1 MKALKEE
8 NIYSVLINPNIAT
21 IQTDKKFADK
31 VYLLP
36 INRNYVEKIIE
47 IERPDS
53 IMLSFGGQTALNCG
67 VDLFDNEVLKKYG
80 INVLNTSIDGVKITE
95 DRQKFKEAMIN
106 SNVPVLESSAAYS
119 YEESLQISKKI
130 GFPVI
135 IRVAYTLGGRGGGV
149 AYNEYELFEIVQRGL
164 SLSMVNQVLIEKYVG
179 EWKQIEYEVMRDYQ
193 GNSAIICNMENVLG
207 MKVHTG
213 DNIVVAPS
221 QTLNNYEYHVL
232 REAALRATS
241 YCGIVGE
248 CNIQFGLNP
257 VSDEYCA
264 IEINARLSRSS
275 ALASKATGYPL
286 AYMAAKIGLGYS
298 LPELVNKI
306 TRVTSA
312 CFEPSLDYMVVKMP
326 RWDFKKFELVKRK
339 LGSTMKS
346 VGEVM
351 AIGKN
356 FEEVIQKAVRMCEI
370 GKDGLVANHDYDVI
384 NNLNTNEI
392 GIDGNEIE
400 KIEYSLT
407 YPDDEILFN
416 IVKAFKAG
424 FSVDKINRLSS
435 VDPWFLVKIKNIVDE
450 ESKLRRSQ
458 FNVSLISEAKK
469 LGFSDK
475 QIGRCLK
482 LEEHQVRQLRKKFD
496 IFPVVK
502 QIDTLAGEWPAKTN
516 YLYLT
521 YGGEYD
527 DILPTRQSSANN
539 SFNDAEKNV
548 IVLGAGPYRIGSSV
562 EFDWGT
568 VNMVYGL
575 RENGIKNICV
585 INCNPETVSTD
596 FDIPDRLYF
605 EELTLERVLDICEKE
620 NPFGLVACVGGQS
633 ANNLISKLNHYDVRI
648 LGTSSHDVD
657 KAEDRSKFSHLL
669 DSLLIK
675 QPPWKKFTDLEKA
688 KAFASEAG
696 YPMLVRPS
704 YVLSGA
710 AMKVVWNEDQME
722 QYVKEA
728 SDVSPDYPIVI
739 SKFLENASEVEV
751 DAVGSSEGI
760 MIGSIIEHI
769 DNAGIHS
776 GDAMMCIP
784 PWRLDRK
791 TIDTIVDNTTKIG
804 NSLKVKG
811 PFNIQYLIK
820 DDEVYV
826 IEANIRASRSMPF
839 VSKFFGINLVTLSAK
854 AVLDLKLPHFDND
867 HWLKKSGFGIKVP
880 QFSFMQLEGAD
891 IVLGVEMQ
899 STGEVACFGNT
910 FYDALS
916 KAYVAAG
923 YSLPLSG
930 SALITVG
937 GIQNKEKI
945 LPLISMIS
953 MMNFRI
959 LATEHTAEFFEKSG
973 VKNVELVYKISEPER
988 QPNILNLLT
997 NRKIDFIIN
1006 IPSTSTIEKY
1016 VGMLYDEYQ
1025 IRRKSV
1031 EMGVPVLTTVESA
1044 ISFVKTLNWIRFN
1057 SPTVNSIE
1065 F

>member
-1 MKALKEE
+1 
-8 NIYSVLINPNIAT
+8 
-21 IQTDKKFADK
+21 
-31 VYLLP
+31 
-36 INRNYVEKIIE
+36 
-47 IERPDS
+47 
-53 IMLSFGGQTALNCG
+53 
-67 VDLFDNEVLKKYG
+67 
-80 INVLNTSIDGVKITE
+80 
-95 DRQKFKEAMIN
+95 
-106 SNVPVLESSAAYS
+106 
-119 YEESLQISKKI
+119 
-130 GFPVI
+130 
-135 IRVAYTLGGRGGGV
+135 
-149 AYNEYELFEIVQRGL
+149 
-164 SLSMVNQVLIEKYVG
+164 
-179 EWKQIEYEVMRDYQ
+179 
-193 GNSAIICNMENVLG
+193 
-207 MKVHTG
+207 
-213 DNIVVAPS
+213 
-221 QTLNNYEYHVL
+221 
-232 REAALRATS
+232 
-241 YCGIVGE
+241 
-248 CNIQFGLNP
+248 
-257 VSDEYCA
+257 
-264 IEINARLSRSS
+264 
-275 ALASKATGYPL
+275 
-286 AYMAAKIGLGYS
+286 
-298 LPELVNKI
+298 
-306 TRVTSA
+306 
-312 CFEPSLDYMVVKMP
+312 
-326 RWDFKKFELVKRK
+326 
-339 LGSTMKS
+339 
-346 VGEVM
+346 
-351 AIGKN
+351 
-356 FEEVIQKAVRMCEI
+356 
-370 GKDGLVANHDYDVI
+370 
-384 NNLNTNEI
+384 
-392 GIDGNEIE
+392 
-400 KIEYSLT
+400 
-407 YPDDEILFN
+407 
-416 IVKAFKAG
+416 
-424 FSVDKINRLSS
+424 
-435 VDPWFLVKIKNIVDE
+435 
-450 ESKLRRSQ
+450 
-458 FNVSLISEAKK
+458 
-469 LGFSDK
+469 
-475 QIGRCLK
+475 
-482 LEEHQVRQLRKKFD
+482 
-496 IFPVVK
+496 
-502 QIDTLAGEWPAKTN
+502 
-516 YLYLT
+516 LT

-527 DILPTRQSSANN
+527 DILPTKQNNANN
-539 SFNDAEKNV
+539 SSNNAEKNV

-633 ANNLISKLNHYDVRI
+633 ANNLISKLNNYDVRI

-657 KAEDRSKFSHLL
+657 NAEDRSKFSNLL

-710 AMKVVWNEDQME
+710 AMKVVWNENQME

-930 SALITVG
+930 SALVTVG

-1057 SPTVNSIE
+1057 SPTINSIE
-1065 F
+1065 FDSS

>member
-1 MKALKEE
+1 M
-8 NIYSVLINPNIAT
+8 
-21 IQTDKKFADK
+21 
-31 VYLLP
+31 
-36 INRNYVEKIIE
+36 
-47 IERPDS
+47 ERPDS

-67 VDLFDNEVLKKYG
+67 VDLFDNDVLKKYG
-80 INVLNTSIDGVKITE
+80 INVLNTSIEGIKITE
-95 DRQKFKEAMIN
+95 DRQKFKEAMIS
-106 SNVPVLESSAAYS
+106 SNVPVLDSAPAYS
-119 YEESLQISKKI
+119 YEDALKISKEI

-135 IRVAYTLGGRGGGV
+135 IRVAFTLGGRGGGV
-149 AYNEYELFEIVQRGL
+149 AYNDYDLYEIVQRGL
-164 SLSMVNQVLIEKYVG
+164 SLSMVKQVLIEKYVG
-179 EWKQIEYEVMRDYQ
+179 TWKQIEYEVMRDFE
-193 GNSAIICNMENVLG
+193 GNSVIVCNMENVLG

-221 QTLNNYEYHVL
+221 QTLNNYEYHML
-232 REAALRATS
+232 RDAALRATS
-241 YCGIVGE
+241 YCGIIGE

-257 VSDEYCA
+257 LSDEYCA
-264 IEINARLSRSS
+264 IEVNARLSRSS

-306 TRVTSA
+306 TKVTSA
-312 CFEPSLDYMVVKMP
+312 CFEPSLDYMVLKMP
-326 RWDFKKFELVKRK
+326 RWDFRKFELVKRK
-339 LGSTMKS
+339 LGSAMKS
-346 VGEVM
+346 VGEIM

-356 FEEVIQKAVRMCEI
+356 FEEVIQKAIRMCEI
-370 GKDGLVANHDYDVI
+370 GKDGLVANI
-384 NNLNTNEI
+384 NSNNLEKEI
-392 GIDGNEIE
+392 ASADSSEIE
-400 KIEYSLT
+400 KIEYSLIH
-407 YPDDEILFN
+407 PDDEIIFN
-416 IVKAFKAG
+416 IVKAMKNG
-424 FSVDKINRLSS
+424 FSIDRICGLSS
-435 VDPWFLVKIKNIVDE
+435 IDPWFLVKIKNIVDE
-450 ESKLRRSQ
+450 EHKLRNSK
-458 FNVSLISEAKK
+458 FDISLILEAKK

-475 QIGRCLK
+475 QIGKCFNLD
-482 LEEHQVRQLRKKFD
+482 EHQVRKLRKKFG
-496 IFPVVK
+496 ITPVVK

-527 DILPTRQSSANN
+527 DVSYSNYDNN
-539 SFNDAEKNV
+539 TDNRNNKSV

-575 RENGIKNICV
+575 RENGIKNISI

-605 EELTLERVLDICEKE
+605 EELTLERVLDICDKE
-620 NPFGLVACVGGQS
+620 NPYGLVGCVGGQS
-633 ANNLISKLNHYDVRI
+633 ANNLISKLSQNDIKI
-648 LGTSSHDVD
+648 LGTASQDVD
-657 KAEDRSKFSHLL
+657 KAEDRSKFSNLL

-675 QPPWKKFTDLEKA
+675 QPPWDTFADLEKA
-688 KAFASEAG
+688 KNFAMNVG

-722 QYVKEA
+722 QFIKEA
-728 SDVSPDYPIVI
+728 FDASPDYPIVI

-751 DAVGSSEGI
+751 DAVGSSERI
-760 MIGSIIEHI
+760 VIGSIIEHI

-784 PWRLDRK
+784 PWRLNRK
-791 TIDTIVDNTTKIG
+791 TIDTIMNYTIKIG
-804 NSLKVKG
+804 KSLHVKG
-811 PFNIQYLIK
+811 PLNIQYLVK
-820 DDEVYV
+820 DDEVFV
-826 IEANIRASRSMPF
+826 IEANVRASRSMPF
-839 VSKFFGINLVTLSAK
+839 VSKFFGINLIDLSAK
-854 AVLDLKLPHFDND
+854 AILDIPLPHIEND

-916 KAYVAAG
+916 KAYTAAG
-923 YSLPLSG
+923 YSLPTSG
-930 SALITVG
+930 SALVTVG
-937 GIQNKEKI
+937 GTKNKEKL

-973 VKNVELVYKISEPER
+973 IKKVDLVYKISEPER
-988 QPNILNLLT
+988 HPNILNLLT

-1016 VGMLYDEYQ
+1016 VGMLYDEYL
-1025 IRRKSV
+1025 IRRKAV
-1031 EMGVPVLTTVESA
+1031 EMGIPVLTTVESA
-1044 ISFVKTLNWIRFN
+1044 ISFVKTLEWIQGN
-1057 SPTVNSIE
+1057 YPTTNPIDN
-1065 F
+1065 

>member
-1 MKALKEE
+1 
-8 NIYSVLINPNIAT
+8 
-21 IQTDKKFADK
+21 
-31 VYLLP
+31 
-36 INRNYVEKIIE
+36 
-47 IERPDS
+47 
-53 IMLSFGGQTALNCG
+53 MLSFGGQTALNCG
-67 VDLFDNEVLKKYG
+67 VDLFENGVLKKYG
-80 INVLNTSIDGVKITE
+80 INVLNTSIEGIKITE

-106 SNVPVLESSAAYS
+106 SNVPVLNSAPAYS
-119 YEESLQISKKI
+119 YEESLRISKNI

-149 AYNEYELFEIVQRGL
+149 AHNEYELYEIVQRGL
-164 SLSMVNQVLIEKYVG
+164 SLSMVKQVLIEKYVG
-179 EWKQIEYEVMRDYQ
+179 EWKQIEYEVMRDSK
-193 GNSAIICNMENVLG
+193 GNGVIICNMENVLG

-221 QTLNNYEYHVL
+221 QTLNNYEYQML
-232 REAALRATS
+232 RDAALRATA

-257 VSDEYCA
+257 FSDEYCA

-286 AYMAAKIGLGYS
+286 AYLAAKIGLGYS
-298 LPELVNKI
+298 LTELLNKI
-306 TRVTSA
+306 TKVTTA

-326 RWDFKKFELVKRK
+326 RWDFRKFELVKRK

-370 GKDGLVANHDYDVI
+370 GKDGLVANNDNDVLDMDIKNEHLKYDSI
-384 NNLNTNEI
+384 ESS
-392 GIDGNEIE
+392 EIE
-400 KIEYSLT
+400 KIENSLIH
-407 YPDDEILFN
+407 PDDEIIFN
-416 IVKAFKAG
+416 IVKAIKIG
-424 FSVDKINRLSS
+424 LSIDKIYKLSS
-435 VDPWFLVKIKNIVDE
+435 IDPWFLIKIKNIVDE
-450 ESKLRRSQ
+450 EIKLRNSQ
-458 FNVSLISEAKK
+458 FNISLIAEAKK
-469 LGFSDK
+469 LGFSDR
-475 QIGRCLK
+475 QIGRCFDLD
-482 LEEHQVRQLRKKFD
+482 EHQVRQLRKRFG
-496 IFPVVK
+496 IFPVIK

-521 YGGEYD
+521 YGGKYD
-527 DILPTRQSSANN
+527 DILTPNNTITSLSSIDTNRSTVTAITPAVNN
-539 SFNDAEKNV
+539 STPITDKSV
-548 IVLGAGPYRIGSSV
+548 IVIGAGPYRIGSSV

-620 NPFGLVACVGGQS
+620 DPFGLVACVGGQS
-633 ANNLISKLNHYDVRI
+633 ANNLISKLNNSNIHI
-648 LGTSSHDVD
+648 LGTSSQDVD
-657 KAEDRSKFSHLL
+657 KAEDRSKFSNLL

-675 QPPWKKFTDLEKA
+675 QPPWKTFTDLEKA
-688 KAFASEAG
+688 KNFALEVG

-722 QYVKEA
+722 QFINEA
-728 SDVSPDYPIVI
+728 SNVSPDYPIVI

-751 DAVGSSEGI
+751 DSVGSSEGI
-760 MIGSIIEHI
+760 IIGSIIEHI

-784 PWRLDRK
+784 PWRLNRK
-791 TIDTIVDNTTKIG
+791 TIDIIMDNTIKIG
-804 NSLKVKG
+804 RALNVKG
-811 PFNIQYLIK
+811 PFNIQYLVK

-839 VSKFFGINLVTLSAK
+839 VSKFFGINLISLSAK
-854 AVLDLKLPHFDND
+854 AVLDIKLPKIEND

-891 IVLGVEMQ
+891 ILLGVEMQ

-937 GIQNKEKI
+937 GIENKEKI
-945 LPLISMIS
+945 LPLVSMIS
-953 MMNFRI
+953 RMNFRI

-973 VKNVELVYKISEPER
+973 IKNVDLIYKISEPER

-997 NRKIDFIIN
+997 TRKIDFIIN
-1006 IPSTSTIEKY
+1006 IPSTSILEKY
-1016 VGMLYDEYQ
+1016 VGMLYDEYL
-1025 IRRKSV
+1025 IRRKAV
-1031 EMGVPVLTTVESA
+1031 EMGIPVLTTVESA
-1044 ISFVKTLNWIRFN
+1044 ISFVKTLSWIQSN
-1057 SPTVNSIE
+1057 SPTTNSIE
-1065 F
+1065 FND